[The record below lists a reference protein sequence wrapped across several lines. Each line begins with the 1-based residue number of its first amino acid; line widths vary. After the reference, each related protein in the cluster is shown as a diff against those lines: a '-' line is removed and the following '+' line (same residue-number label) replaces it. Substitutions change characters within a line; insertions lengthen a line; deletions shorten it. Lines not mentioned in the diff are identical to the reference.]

1 MVILCPA
8 ALFAAEPPGESQ
20 ATFQRE
26 IEADWTRQEKRL
38 GRSPDAP
45 VAVRGAVARA
55 LRLAEDM
62 TATFG
67 QTAVRPDAA
76 RLGDLRLRL
85 DNLASMD
92 ADSRLALYRDARGAV
107 RGLMLRN
114 PLFANRPIAFVSR
127 HRFISQ
133 MLHEYI
139 GYYYNYSGLA
149 GGSVFVLESPGRSP
163 AVRDLIA
170 GRLPP
175 GACTTPVVSYDGN
188 TVYFAFCEVRDV
200 PRPKRSGP
208 SWLDLQPAAAVPE
221 PLNYFSPKRPAFH
234 LFAIDADGRN
244 LRQLTDGPDDD
255 FSPCPLPDGG
265 LAFVSSRRGGFIRC
279 NGDVEPVPTYT
290 LHRLDSGGVRTLS
303 FHETD
308 EWHPSVLHDGKI
320 VYSRWDYVDRSAAH
334 FHGLWVTNPD
344 GSDPRILFGNYT
356 KRISACFE
364 PQAIPGSRKILFTAG
379 AHHADV
385 GGALVLFDPAR
396 ARLSP
401 ATGEDTF
408 APLEV
413 LTPEVC
419 LPEAPDWPKSYYASP
434 WPLSENY
441 FLVAF
446 SFDPLA
452 GWGSK
457 VPLDSE
463 TGLYYFDRF
472 GNLELLLRQPGI
484 GLSHPVPLAPREV
497 PPEIPS
503 TLDPTLGEEGE
514 FLLTNVRWSH
524 FPLPADRPVR
534 SLRVYQVIP
543 KTTHTADVPPVGHAR
558 QAPARMF
565 LGTVPV
571 ESDGSARFLAPARK
585 PLYFQAVDAS
595 GRAVQ
600 TMRSATYLQP
610 GERRGCVGCHE
621 PPHTTPGSRMPLAA
635 QRPPSRIE
643 PGPDG
648 TRPFSYPRLVQPVLD
663 RHCVGCHAG
672 EKAEKKVV
680 LTGEP
685 AGAYTQSYQ
694 SLEPYIAW
702 HSWLG
707 RSIGDIVTR
716 PGETGANASRL
727 VKILDDPHHA
737 GKVQLSRDDRLR
749 INLWLDG
756 NSPFYGTYDTA
767 AQEAQRRGE
776 AISLPALQ

>member
-1 MVILCPA
+1 M
-8 ALFAAEPPGESQ
+8 
-20 ATFQRE
+20 
-26 IEADWTRQEKRL
+26 
-38 GRSPDAP
+38 
-45 VAVRGAVARA
+45 
-55 LRLAEDM
+55 
-62 TATFG
+62 
-67 QTAVRPDAA
+67 
-76 RLGDLRLRL
+76 
-85 DNLASMD
+85 
-92 ADSRLALYRDARGAV
+92 
-107 RGLMLRN
+107 
-114 PLFANRPIAFVSR
+114 
-127 HRFISQ
+127 
-133 MLHEYI
+133 
-139 GYYYNYSGLA
+139 
-149 GGSVFVLESPGRSP
+149 
-163 AVRDLIA
+163 
-170 GRLPP
+170 
-175 GACTTPVVSYDGN
+175 
-188 TVYFAFCEVRDV
+188 
-200 PRPKRSGP
+200 
-208 SWLDLQPAAAVPE
+208 
-221 PLNYFSPKRPAFH
+221 
-234 LFAIDADGRN
+234 
-244 LRQLTDGPDDD
+244 
-255 FSPCPLPDGG
+255 
-265 LAFVSSRRGGFIRC
+265 
-279 NGDVEPVPTYT
+279 
-290 LHRLDSGGVRTLS
+290 
-303 FHETD
+303 
-308 EWHPSVLHDGKI
+308 
-320 VYSRWDYVDRSAAH
+320 
-334 FHGLWVTNPD
+334 
-344 GSDPRILFGNYT
+344 
-356 KRISACFE
+356 
-364 PQAIPGSRKILFTAG
+364 
-379 AHHADV
+379 
-385 GGALVLFDPAR
+385 
-396 ARLSP
+396 
-401 ATGEDTF
+401 
-408 APLEV
+408 

-457 VPLDSE
+457 VPQDSE

-524 FPLPADRPVR
+524 FPLPPDRPVR

-685 AGAYTQSYQ
+685 AGEYTRSYQ
-694 SLEPYIAW
+694 GLEPYIAW
-702 HSWLG
+702 HSWIG

-737 GKVQLSRDDRLR
+737 GKVQLSQDDRLR
-749 INLWLDG
+749 IYLWLDG